1 MQARLN
7 NFLRVDPNGVRA
19 LRLLLRGTLLLGM
32 TLQIAASTHGQEP
45 ASPPKCPPVA
55 RIDSA
60 KDTYG
65 STIVPDPY
73 RWLENQNSAEARAW
87 IEAEQK
93 CTAAALSNLP
103 GRAGVT
109 KRLTELFDTD
119 SFEAPLE
126 RGGRYFFRKRLAG
139 QDLFQIFM
147 RRGVNAADELLVDP
161 LPWSADHSSSAT
173 ILNVSKDGKLLFY
186 GRREG
191 GQDEVTVHIMDV
203 DARQDLPDVLPARR
217 YYSLVPT
224 PDKKRI
230 HYTRFTEI
238 GPRAYY
244 HDIGSDSAKDK
255 LTFGGGLDKQKILV
269 LDLSEDGR
277 YLIYLV
283 EVLAGKSEVYVQDLK
298 GAGPVVTVV
307 NDLPS
312 SFYPFLAGDRLY
324 IRTNWKAPH
333 WHVYSVALSA
343 PQREHWQ
350 EVIPETDAALE
361 GFSPIGGKIAALYMR
376 NATSELK
383 LFDAE
388 GKNSKVI
395 LLPEL
400 GTVSN
405 VAGRWENA
413 EAFYTFETF
422 SAPQIIYRYQ
432 VATGTSSVW
441 AETKAPFDRSQFEL
455 EQVWYDSKD
464 RTRVPMFLFHK
475 KGLKRDGANAVIL
488 TGYGGF
494 NLNRSPLYFA
504 PFLLWVERGGIVAIP
519 NLRGGGEFGEEWHQ
533 AGMLG
538 KKQNVFDDFLAAA
551 EYLMANKYTNTAKL
565 SIRGGS
571 NGGLLVGAAMTQ
583 RPELFRAVVCLYPLL
598 DMLRFQKFLVAQTW
612 VPEYGSADNP
622 EQFAYLYAYSPYQH
636 VVKGV
641 KYPSALF
648 ITGDG
653 DTRVAPLHAR
663 KMAALLQ
670 ASTGSD
676 RPVLLLYDTK
686 SGHSGGRPIRKQIE
700 EETDVLSYLF
710 WQLDVP
716 GNTSATD

>member
-1 MQARLN
+1 VQTRASHV
-7 NFLRVDPNGVRA
+7 LRSHRNCIGPFRWVLQGA
-19 LRLLLRGTLLLGM
+19 LLLSM
-32 TLQIAASTHGQEP
+32 SLQTVDLARAQEP
-45 ASPPKCPPVA
+45 AATAKCPPVA

-65 STIVPDPY
+65 STVVADPY
-73 RWLENQNSAEARAW
+73 RWLEDQSSAETRAW
-87 IEAEQK
+87 IAAEQK
-93 CTAAALSNLP
+93 CTEGALSRLP
-103 GRAGVT
+103 SRAAVT
-109 KRLTELFDTD
+109 KRLTELFHTD

-147 RRGVNAADELLVDP
+147 RRSVNAADELLVDP
-161 LPWSADHSSSAT
+161 LPWSADHSASAT
-173 ILNVSKDGKLLFY
+173 LLNVSKDGKLIFY

-203 DARQDLPDVLPARR
+203 GARHDVADVLPAAR
-217 YYSLVPT
+217 YDSLEPT
-224 PDKKRI
+224 PDKKKI
-230 HYTRFTEI
+230 YYTVFTEK

-244 HDIGSDSAKDK
+244 HDMGSDSAKDK
-255 LTFGGGLDKQKILV
+255 LIFGEELDKQKILV
-269 LDLSEDGR
+269 LGLSEDGR
-277 YLIYLV
+277 YLVYLV
-283 EVLAGKSEVYVQDLK
+283 VVLGGKTEVYVQDLK
-298 GAGPVVTVV
+298 GTGPVVTVV

-312 SFYPFLAGDRLY
+312 AFHPFLAGDKLY
-324 IRTNWKAPH
+324 LRTNWKAPH
-333 WHVYSVALSA
+333 WRVYSAALSA

-350 EVIPETDAALE
+350 EVIPETDATLE
-361 GFSPIGGKIAALYMR
+361 SLSPIGGKIAALYTR

-383 LFDAE
+383 LFDAD
-388 GKNSKVI
+388 GKNSKTI
-395 LLPEL
+395 PLPTL
-400 GTVSN
+400 GSVSS
-405 VAGRWENA
+405 VAGLWENA
-413 EAFYTFETF
+413 EAFYTFETY
-422 SAPQIIYRYQ
+422 SVPQTIYRYQ
-432 VATGTSSVW
+432 VPTGTSTVW
-441 AETKAPFDRSQFEL
+441 AEAKAPFDRSQFEL
-455 EQVWYDSKD
+455 EQVWYESKD
-464 RTRVPMFLFHK
+464 GTRVPMFLFHK
-475 KGLKRDGANAVIL
+475 KGLKRDGANPVIL

-494 NLNRSPLYFA
+494 NLTRSPLYFA
-504 PFLLWVERGGIVAIP
+504 PYLLWAERSGIVAMP
-519 NLRGGGEFGEEWHQ
+519 NLRGGGEFGEDWHR

-538 KKQNVFDDFLAAA
+538 KKQNVFDDFIAAA
-551 EYLMANKYTNTAKL
+551 EYLIANKYTSVGKL

-571 NGGLLVGAAMTQ
+571 NGGLLVGAAMAQ

-636 VVKGV
+636 VMKDV

-648 ITGDG
+648 VTGDG

-676 RPVLLLYDTK
+676 RPILLLYDTK
-686 SGHSGGRPIRKQIE
+686 SGHSGGRPMHKQIQ

-710 WQLDVP
+710 WQLDMDS
-716 GNTSATD
+716 GARD